1 MEEDCEACFYI
12 LSNEFVCLLFG
23 STRGYLTSWGCQL
36 LFSASLFFSPR
47 NGGGREEGKN
57 PWMGLCLGRKSF
69 SHQRIYERKISPLP
83 SGYNNEDGELENF
96 EIVPEKVDRVYDVE
110 RVHMVVRRLR
120 FFKYYSPHV
129 STYVYFRGRMPY
141 GNAIVFFEMYA
152 TFPPPPFLPR
162 GVIYLSV
169 KYNYPPL
176 LTEICYL
183 YVEPRHCLPGGHYP
197 GVWQRPCKYS
207 IWLWTS
213 GAVIAPEWGS
223 GGVEFGRSAIRWLQ
237 IVSYSKIKFPI
248 IIYYFFSFSSTT
260 IVVDTCGKE

>member
-1 MEEDCEACFYI
+1 
-12 LSNEFVCLLFG
+12 
-23 STRGYLTSWGCQL
+23 
-36 LFSASLFFSPR
+36 
-47 NGGGREEGKN
+47 
-57 PWMGLCLGRKSF
+57 MGLCLGRKSF

-183 YVEPRHCLPGGHYP
+183 YVEPRHCLPGGATTPESGRDHANIPSGYGRVVLSSLP
-197 GVWQRPCKYS
+197 NEEAVVWNLGEAQYDDYKLCHTLK
-207 IWLWTS
+207 
-213 GAVIAPEWGS
+213 
-223 GGVEFGRSAIRWLQ
+223 
-237 IVSYSKIKFPI
+237 
-248 IIYYFFSFSSTT
+248 
-260 IVVDTCGKE
+260 